1 MSSDF
6 GKTAKDS
13 ISNVESADA
22 HARSFDAPPVT
33 DVREQRSAA
42 TDIPAEPATQE
53 ALKEKLDRVLDEKEY
68 VHWENP
74 EAKARNREMICDYD
88 AKKRAVDKATLMTQR
103 DTLVKY
109 SDYFDQA
116 AIERIRAEIGSGK
129 VEIYNEPY
137 FVEKWA
143 PAEKEYRITGL
154 REMQDGKICI
164 RDCEN
169 ADTMIHTSSHESMH
183 DLSFQAKKTESEHTY
198 GADKTPLAVSREKL
212 QSGIHQIETVR
223 CTAADGAEAVS
234 SKEWNRYLNEGA
246 TEMYTIE
253 AMLDRGEP
261 PRFDSY
267 TQEVCWA
274 LQLREKVG
282 ADTMAGAYFGGDVS
296 RLEYAV
302 NSMSGAESA
311 WSDLNDRINAWHK
324 SVTPL
329 CPEGDRTIKAEVD
342 AILDNMSGNNA
353 RSRKRVLKK

>member
-6 GKTAKDS
+6 GKVAKDMS
-13 ISNVESADA
+13 LNVECTDT
-22 HARSFDAPPVT
+22 HVRSFDAPPVT
-33 DVREQRSAA
+33 DVGKKYYET
-42 TDIPAEPATQE
+42 TDALEESTAQE
-53 ALKEKLDRVLDEKEY
+53 GLEEKFNRVLSQKEY
-68 VHWENP
+68 VHWESP

-109 SDYFDQA
+109 SDYFDRS
-116 AIERIRAEIGSGK
+116 AIERINAEIGSNK
-129 VEIYNEPY
+129 IEIYNEPY

-143 PAEKEYRITGL
+143 PAEKKYKITGL
-154 REMQDGKICI
+154 REMQNGKICI

-169 ADTMIHTSSHESMH
+169 ADTMVHTSSHESMH
-183 DLSFQAKKTESEHTY
+183 DLSFQAKEKEVSYTY
-198 GADKTPLAVSREKL
+198 GADDIPLTAMREKL
-212 QSGIHQIETVR
+212 QSGIHRIETVR
-223 CTAADGAEAVS
+223 CTAADGTETVS
-234 SKEWNRYLNEGA
+234 SREWNRYLNEGT

-253 AMLDRGEP
+253 AMLGRGES
-261 PRFDSY
+261 PRFDAY

-302 NSMSGAESA
+302 NSMSGAESV
-311 WSDLNDRINAWHK
+311 WSDLNDRINAWHS

-329 CPEGDRTIKAEVD
+329 CPGGDRTIKAEID
-342 AILDNMSGNNA
+342 AILDNMADNDA
-353 RSRKRVLKK
+353 HSRKRVLKK